1 MRYLALACD
10 YDGTI
15 AHNGRV
21 AESTVEA
28 FVRLR
33 NSGRKLILVTGRE
46 LDDLMSIF
54 SRLDLFDSVVAE
66 NGALIYNPATKREA
80 LLGERPPE
88 DFIADLAR
96 RGVGPTSVGRV
107 IVATW
112 EPHETT
118 VLETIRDFGLEL
130 QVIFNKGAVMVL
142 PGGINKAAGLS
153 VALAGLGLSPHN
165 TVGIGD
171 AENDHAFLNLCECAV
186 AVANALPMVKEKT
199 DLVTA
204 GDHGRGAE
212 ELIDR
217 LIATDLKELEDSL
230 YRYDIALGHDAAGEE
245 LRIKPYGTNVLL
257 AGSSQ
262 GGKTTLAT
270 GLIERIIE
278 KHYQVCIIDPEGDY
292 SELEG
297 TVVLG
302 DGNRP
307 PSTSEVI
314 ELLSKPEQNVVVNLL
329 GIRLENRPA
338 FFAELYPRLQELRA
352 GTGHPHWIVVDET
365 HHMLPSD
372 WHPASLTISQETYG
386 VMQIMVEPNHSSPA
400 MLSIAD
406 VVIAIGQTPDEIIRQ
421 FCQATGR
428 LLPNPSPN
436 IDPVNLEKGE
446 ALLYLPQSQ
455 KPPVWF
461 RSLPPTGRRRR
472 HHRKYAE
479 GEMPPENS
487 FYFRGPEE
495 KLNLRAQNLMVFMQL
510 AEGVDDETWLHHLK
524 RGDYSDWFRQVIH
537 DEELA
542 EETAQ
547 IEQQNPPAQ
556 DSRRHV
562 LNAIERRYTAPA

>member
-15 AHNGRV
+15 AHDGRV
-21 AESTVEA
+21 AETTVEA

-33 NSGRKLILVTGRE
+33 NSGQKLILVTGRE

-54 SRLDLFDSVVAE
+54 SRLDLFDRVVAE
-66 NGALIYNPATKREA
+66 NGALIYNPATKEEK
-80 LLGERPPE
+80 LLGERPAE
-88 DFIADLAR
+88 EFIADLTR
-96 RGVGPTSVGRV
+96 RGVWPISVGRV

-112 EPHETT
+112 EPHETA

-142 PGGINKAAGLS
+142 PSGINKAAGLS
-153 VALAGLGLSPHN
+153 AALAELELSPHN

-186 AVANALPMVKEKT
+186 AVANALPTLKEKA
-199 DLVTA
+199 DFVTA
-204 GDHGRGAE
+204 GDHGRGTE
-212 ELIDR
+212 ELIER
-217 LIATDLKELEDSL
+217 LIASDLKEIEETLS
-230 YRYDIALGHDAAGEE
+230 RYDIVLGQNAAGEQ
-245 LRIKPYGTNVLL
+245 LRIKPYGTNIML

-278 KHYQVCIIDPEGDY
+278 KQYQVCIIDPEGDY
-292 SELEG
+292 SDLENL
-297 TVVLG
+297 VVLG
-302 DGNRP
+302 GGNRP
-307 PSTSEVI
+307 PGISEVI
-314 ELLSKPEQNVVVNLL
+314 ELLSNPAQNVVVNLL

-352 GTGHPHWIVVDET
+352 KTGHPHWIIVDET
-365 HHMLPSD
+365 HHMLPSN
-372 WHPASLTISQETYG
+372 WQPAPLTISQETYG

-400 MLSIAD
+400 MLSIAN
-406 VVIAIGQTPDEIIRQ
+406 VVLAIGKTPDEIIKQ
-421 FCQATGR
+421 FCQATGQ
-428 LLPNPSPN
+428 PTPP
-436 IDPVNLEKGE
+436 IDPVKLEKGE

-455 KPPVWF
+455 QTPVWF
-461 RSLPPTGRRRR
+461 RSLPPTGPRRR

-495 KLNLRAQNLMVFMQL
+495 KLNLRAQNLMAFMQL

-524 RGDYSDWFRQVIH
+524 RGDYSDWFRKVIR
-537 DEELA
+537 DKELA

-547 IEQQNPPAQ
+547 VEPQAFSARE
-556 DSRRHV
+556 SRRHI